1 MEFFLFLPQIRL
13 PFERLVTTAQTAEA
27 AGFTG
32 MVGMDH
38 LMPPGA
44 EVQPMYEAMTTSTW
58 LAANTRSLK
67 VGSLV
72 LCDALRNPALL
83 ARQAVSLDHAS
94 GGRFELGIGWGSYQP
109 DFDNFGI
116 APSEPGNRVKRLRES
131 LEILRALWAGETV
144 NYEGEFHQLRDAIQ
158 TPTPL
163 TKIPIVVGGAGQ
175 KTLAIVRD
183 FADWWNLD
191 IRHRESYSGEKFEAL
206 RAQVGNARV
215 SLQAMVAF
223 VHREEQRAEVEETA
237 MRRFG
242 YAEPRIGS
250 GSELLEYFGGL
261 SQQGVERVYLWFC
274 DFARPETLS
283 AFGEQVIDQLA
294 GHD

>member
-1 MEFFLFLPQIRL
+1 MEFFLFLPQIRM
-13 PFERLVTTAQTAEA
+13 PFERLVATAQTAEA
-27 AGFTG
+27 SGFTG

-44 EVQPMYEAMTTSTW
+44 ESQPMYEAMTTSTW
-58 LAANTRSLK
+58 LAAHTRSLR

-116 APSEPGNRVKRLRES
+116 APSEPGKRVRRLRES
-131 LEILRALWAGETV
+131 LEIIRALWAGETV
-144 NYEGEFHQLRDAIQ
+144 SYEGEFHHLRDAIQ
-158 TPTPL
+158 APTPL
-163 TKIPIVVGGAGQ
+163 TKIPVVVGGAGP

-191 IRHRESYSGEKFEAL
+191 IRHRESYSGENFEAL

-215 SLQAMVAF
+215 SLQALVAF
-223 VHREEQRAEVEETA
+223 VHQEELREGVEETA

-242 YAEPRIGS
+242 YAEPRVGS
-250 GSELLEYFGGL
+250 GSELLDYFGGL
-261 SQQGVERVYLWFC
+261 SEQGVERVYLWFC
-274 DFARPETLS
+274 DFARPETLI
-283 AFGEQVIDQLA
+283 AFGEQVIDQFA
-294 GHD
+294 KRY

>member
-13 PFERLVTTAQTAEA
+13 SFERLVATAQTAEA
-27 AGFTG
+27 SGFTG

-44 EVQPMYEAMTTSTW
+44 ESQPMHEAMTTSTW
-58 LAANTRSLK
+58 LAAHTRRLK

-72 LCDALRNPALL
+72 LCDGLRHPALL

-116 APSEPGNRVKRLRES
+116 APGEPGKRVRRLRES
-131 LEILRALWAGETV
+131 LEVIKALWAGETV
-144 NYEGEFHQLRDAIQ
+144 DYDGEFHHLRGAVQ
-158 TPTPL
+158 SPSPL
-163 TKIPIVVGGAGQ
+163 AKIPIVVGGAGP

-191 IRHRESYSGEKFEAL
+191 IRHRQSYSGAKFNEL
-206 RAQVGNARV
+206 RAQIGSARV

-223 VHREEQRAEVEETA
+223 VHQEEQRKEVADTA

-250 GSELLEYFGGL
+250 GSELLDYFGGL
-261 SQQGVERVYLWFC
+261 SGQGVERIYLWFC
-274 DFARPETLS
+274 DFAQPESLA

-294 GHD
+294 KRH